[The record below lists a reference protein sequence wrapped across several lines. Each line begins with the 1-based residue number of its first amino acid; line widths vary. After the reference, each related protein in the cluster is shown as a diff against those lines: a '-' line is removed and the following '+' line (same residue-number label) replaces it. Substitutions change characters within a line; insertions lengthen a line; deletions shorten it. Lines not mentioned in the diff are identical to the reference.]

1 MSSFPI
7 TCQVVNGI
15 GYLPPHPQG
24 NRACSYDLIF
34 GLADRYFFVAFSV
47 FMVLLM
53 LVEVL
58 CLQEENCNLLEFVI
72 GISSNAEEASVF

>member
-1 MSSFPI
+1 M
-7 TCQVVNGI
+7 
-15 GYLPPHPQG
+15 
-24 NRACSYDLIF
+24 CSYDLII

-72 GISSNAEEASVF
+72 GISSNAEAASVF